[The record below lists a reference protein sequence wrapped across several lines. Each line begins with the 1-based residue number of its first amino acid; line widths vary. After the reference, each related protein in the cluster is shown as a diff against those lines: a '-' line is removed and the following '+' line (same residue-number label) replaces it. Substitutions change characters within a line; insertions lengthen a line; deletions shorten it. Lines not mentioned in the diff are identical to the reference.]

1 VAILAE
7 FGHHDQSSRVLI
19 TWDIIWS
26 QDIKE
31 LGFGI
36 HQKVLQSC
44 KTLEKSTESQT
55 WSTVH
60 LIRDLVMGF
69 DLRGLIH
76 AYTSFIYHVKH
87 PQ

>member
-1 VAILAE
+1 M
-7 FGHHDQSSRVLI
+7 
-19 TWDIIWS
+19 TWDIIWN

-36 HQKVLQSC
+36 HQKVLQSS
-44 KTLEKSTESQT
+44 KTLESQT

-60 LIRDLVMGF
+60 LISDLVMGF
-69 DLRGLIH
+69 GLRGLIH
-76 AYTSFIYHVKH
+76 AYISLIYHVKH